1 MLYRRFGH
9 GVGKCWLGA
18 QNVPKNMHWR
28 TEMWCVG
35 RGVGKWRPNA
45 QNVPKRNIK
54 FEIKVPNNNKNHVDF
69 CHKKTYHKET

>member
-1 MLYRRFGH
+1 
-9 GVGKCWLGA
+9 
-18 QNVPKNMHWR
+18 
-28 TEMWCVG
+28 MWCVG